1 MKKLSFLIFLSIL
14 LTSCAA
20 GLSGNFSG
28 SAALT
33 QKNFSYVKNVK
44 GTSQATYILGIG
56 GLSREALAKEA
67 KESML
72 SKTPLKDNQAL
83 ANVTVDY
90 KNSSFIGIVATVKCV
105 ITADIVEFK

>member
-1 MKKLSFLIFLSIL
+1 
-14 LTSCAA
+14 
-20 GLSGNFSG
+20 
-28 SAALT
+28 
-33 QKNFSYVKNVK
+33 
-44 GTSQATYILGIG
+44 
-56 GLSREALAKEA
+56 
-67 KESML
+67 ML